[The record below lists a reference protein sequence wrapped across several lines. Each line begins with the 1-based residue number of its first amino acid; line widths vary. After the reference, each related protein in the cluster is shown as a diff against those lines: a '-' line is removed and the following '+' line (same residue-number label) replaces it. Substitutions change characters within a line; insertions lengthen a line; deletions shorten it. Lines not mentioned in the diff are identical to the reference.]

1 MSQAIK
7 TPHLVV
13 LENGETFTTE
23 AHIVSEN
30 RYFDGVDHLYFETKE
45 GHKPSV
51 DGTQLYHTWNC
62 GEFNLTAWVVPMEHV
77 KQIKDVS

>member
-1 MSQAIK
+1 MSRVIT

-13 LENGETFTTE
+13 LKNGETFTTD

-45 GHKPSV
+45 GHEPSV
-51 DGTQLYHTWNC
+51 DGAQFYHQWECT
-62 GEFNLTAWVVPMEHV
+62 GYFLTAWTVPMSQV
-77 KQIKDVS
+77 KEIKDVS